1 MNDQA
6 ALFARSNA
14 TPFEKLRTW
23 AHDHETQTP
32 EDADTYLKAVSYI
45 GVMHKGIRE
54 GFDSAY
60 ATARRIMAM
69 PSILPDRWMELVE
82 ERRPRALVVLIHAFA
97 CGGLIAGENIWFRGI
112 AERQVPGLC
121 DRLPAAWRP
130 MAAWPLR
137 VAGGDLGSEPVET
150 RVEVGE
156 L

>member
-1 MNDQA
+1 
-6 ALFARSNA
+6 
-14 TPFEKLRTW
+14 
-23 AHDHETQTP
+23 
-32 EDADTYLKAVSYI
+32 
-45 GVMHKGIRE
+45 
-54 GFDSAY
+54 
-60 ATARRIMAM
+60 
-69 PSILPDRWMELVE
+69 MELVE

-97 CGGLIAGENIWFRGI
+97 CGGLIDGENFWFRGI
-112 AERQVPGLC
+112 AERQVRGLC